1 MFTSK
6 IMPWLLLLNAVEAKK
21 RGIRAIDGFRKKLI
35 MPDSKIPECP
45 DFEVKSK
52 IWKLFMNEKFLE
64 ENSVRL
70 MKLILFFVSIAK
82 KK

>member
-1 MFTSK
+1 
-6 IMPWLLLLNAVEAKK
+6 MPWLLLLNAAEAKK

-52 IWKLFMNEKFLE
+52 IGKLFMNEKFLE

-70 MKLILFFVSIAK
+70 MKLILIFVSITK